1 MYLYILMLHISG
13 VQYALSH
20 HLFSRGVTE
29 LVKRALCRFGN
40 EIQTHRPVLTQNTCT
55 FATLIKQTQ
64 AYLF

>member
-1 MYLYILMLHISG
+1 MLHCNIGTTQQTFGNSFAFMYLYILMLHISG

-40 EIQTHRPVLTQNTCT
+40 EIQTHRPV
-55 FATLIKQTQ
+55 
-64 AYLF
+64 